1 MNVALYFLYSFLQDG
16 LPFSVTLTPLYLFLR
31 FIFLFCRK
39 QKNLS
44 DKINIYREYIMFCL
58 FIFIV
63 HLFVQTFVVNSG
75 IKDINITPFNIIIK
89 EIIEFNKD
97 ITSFKTFILNIIGN
111 VVIFV
116 PVGIFAAYLWNFS
129 LKRTAVFGFLISL
142 TIESTQLLL
151 PRTSD
156 VDDLMLNTFGT
167 VIGYFI
173 YKFIKNHFVKT
184 QNKAETQSFL

>member
-39 QKNLS
+39 QKNFS

-75 IKDINITPFNIIIK
+75 IKDINIIPFNIIIK

-184 QNKAETQSFL
+184 QNKAETQSSL